1 MRWPS
6 PQAVSADFAI
16 DTPLEDKIKAM

>member
-1 MRWPS
+1 MRRPS

-16 DTPLEDKIKAM
+16 DTPLEDEIKAM

>member
-16 DTPLEDKIKAM
+16 DTPLEDEIKAM